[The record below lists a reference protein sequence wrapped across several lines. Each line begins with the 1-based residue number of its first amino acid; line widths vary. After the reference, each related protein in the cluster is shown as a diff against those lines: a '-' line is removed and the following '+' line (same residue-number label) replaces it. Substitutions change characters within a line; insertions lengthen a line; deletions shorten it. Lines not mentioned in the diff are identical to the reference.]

1 MNHQK
6 QAWQDSPKL
15 TISAHKTEEAK
26 RIQTIHFLPSNSN
39 GKEKDYESGFHY
51 YGARY
56 YWSELLTG
64 WLSVDPMADKY
75 PNISPYCYCAWNPV
89 KLVDP
94 DGEEAMDDWYKNDRT
109 GLVGWHEGHAKQ
121 IVDNNGDTYTNIGE
135 SYSKPSGNGDYKNY
149 YQNCLITQGKK
160 QDASKLAYK
169 NKAIRAKLLSNKSPL
184 PTSHKK
190 ELFNSN
196 VANRGMSTPDI
207 LGLQVS
213 GNLFVG
219 GGASVDIGI
228 GYIKGDGV
236 YGAIAISPGS
246 GFDISGSVGVCI
258 GNYNGSGC
266 PSKENYAGLS
276 YNVSAGAGSVFY
288 QHSTSDL
295 KGNGWNVSTFGVS
308 AGTEIFFGGSV
319 GVSHTKVW

>member
-1 MNHQK
+1 M
-6 QAWQDSPKL
+6 
-15 TISAHKTEEAK
+15 
-26 RIQTIHFLPSNSN
+26 
-39 GKEKDYESGFHY
+39 
-51 YGARY
+51 
-56 YWSELLTG
+56 LTG
-64 WLSVDPMADKY
+64 WLSVDPMMDKY
-75 PNISPYCYCAWNPV
+75 PSMSPYNYCAWNPI

-184 PTSHKK
+184 PISHKK
-190 ELFNSN
+190 ELFNSI
-196 VANRGMSTPDI
+196 VASRGMSTPDI

-219 GGASVDIGI
+219 GGASMDIGI

-236 YGAIAISPGS
+236 YGSIAISPGS

-258 GNYNGSGC
+258 GNYNGSGS

-295 KGNGWNVSTFGVS
+295 KGNG
-308 AGTEIFFGGSV
+308 
-319 GVSHTKVW
+319 